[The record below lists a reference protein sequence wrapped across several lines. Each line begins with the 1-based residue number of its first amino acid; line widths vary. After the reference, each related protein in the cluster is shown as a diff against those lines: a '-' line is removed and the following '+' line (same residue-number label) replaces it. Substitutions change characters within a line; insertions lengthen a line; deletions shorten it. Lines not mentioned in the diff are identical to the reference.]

1 MDSGWGGGCLDLK
14 AAMVSSLLLAMESS
28 EHVRRTAPLKSP
40 SSNFSDTLLAN
51 SCSGSWDFWVEWL
64 AFLQPGEQGERITL
78 LSQLVVDMFSH
89 IPASTPSNR
98 DAETVP
104 GKL

>member
-1 MDSGWGGGCLDLK
+1 MLGASDEVDSGWEGGCLDLK

-51 SCSGSWDFWVEWL
+51 SCSGSWDLRVEGL
-64 AFLQPGEQGERITL
+64 TFPQPRGAGGEDHSPQPTG
-78 LSQLVVDMFSH
+78 
-89 IPASTPSNR
+89 
-98 DAETVP
+98 
-104 GKL
+104 G